1 MGLQYP
7 AERPYPVY
15 RQEGLAMKKKD
26 VAEPIPN
33 KDLFNKLT
41 IEDLD
46 IKGKKVFIR
55 ADFNVPLDENL
66 MITDDR
72 RIRSTLPTVN
82 YAIDEGA
89 KVILSSHLG
98 RPRGKIDPK
107 YSLAPVAKRLQRL
120 LNKEVVFAPDCVGSQ
135 AENLVSRMKNGDVL
149 LLENLR
155 YHPGEEKNDEEFARS
170 LAKLADV
177 FVNDAFG
184 AAHRAH
190 ASIVGITKFLPSA
203 AGFLLKQEIE
213 YLKGAIDN
221 PVKPFIAILGG
232 AKVSGKIGVL
242 EHLVDNVDKVLVGGG
257 MAFTFI
263 KAMGNE
269 IGNSLVEDDMLE
281 TAERIRKKLIENGVK
296 FYLPVDC
303 VIAQNTEP
311 GTVVKIVPTLEIP
324 KGWKALDIGPASV
337 KLFTVAIQDAKTV
350 LWNGPMGVFEMDI
363 FSRGTFDIARAVADA
378 YALTIVG
385 GGDTALAVHKA
396 GVSDAISFISTG
408 GGASLQLLEGKEL
421 PGIAALTGKE
431 DR

>member
-1 MGLQYP
+1 
-7 AERPYPVY
+7 
-15 RQEGLAMKKKD
+15 MKKKD
-26 VAEPIPN
+26 IEPVAA
-33 KDLFNKLT
+33 KDVFNKLT
-41 IEDLD
+41 IEDID
-46 IKGKKVFIR
+46 IKGKRVFIR

-66 MITDDR
+66 IINDDR
-72 RIRSTLPTVN
+72 RIRSTLPTIN

-98 RPRGKIDPK
+98 RPKGKVDPK

-135 AENLVSRMKNGDVL
+135 VENLVSKMKEGDVL

-155 YHPGEEKNDEEFARS
+155 YHPEEEKNDEDFARA

-177 FVNDAFG
+177 YVNDAFG

-190 ASIVGITKFLPSA
+190 ASTVGITKFLPSA

-221 PVKPFIAILGG
+221 PVKPFVAILGG

-242 EHLVDNVDKVLVGGG
+242 EHLVSKVDKVVVGGG

-263 KAMGNE
+263 KAMGYE
-269 IGNSLVEDDMLE
+269 IGDSIVEDGMLE
-281 TAERIRKKLIENGVK
+281 TAQRIRKKLQENGIK

-303 VIAQNTEP
+303 VIAQSTGP
-311 GTVVKIVPTLEIP
+311 GAVIKIVPTLEIP

-337 KLFTVAIQDAKTV
+337 KLFSVVIQDAKTV
-350 LWNGPMGVFEMDI
+350 LWNGPMGMFEMDA
-363 FSRGTFDIARAVADA
+363 FSRGTFEIAHAVAEA

-385 GGDTALAVHKA
+385 GGDTDLAVHRA
-396 GVSDAISFISTG
+396 GVSDVISFISTG

-421 PGIAALTGKE
+421 PGIAALTERK
-431 DR
+431 D